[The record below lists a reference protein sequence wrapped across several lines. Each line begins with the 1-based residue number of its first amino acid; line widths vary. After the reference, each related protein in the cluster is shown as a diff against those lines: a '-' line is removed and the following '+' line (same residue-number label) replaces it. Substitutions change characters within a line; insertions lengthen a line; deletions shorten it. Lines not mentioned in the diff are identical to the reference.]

1 MTGRLARQRVKVTAA
16 ILGSVFAVLMGRAVQ
31 LTVIDGA
38 ELRARADRQHRE
50 KVELSPK
57 RGTIVDRYGE
67 PLALTRES
75 ADVYLRPKDLRA
87 APAALAALGARLDL
101 APGAVEAKATAEAP
115 FVWLARQVSLDRWE
129 EVEDLGLAGIG
140 SERTRVR
147 SYPHGPLAG
156 HILGFVNIDGRGLEG
171 VERQLDEQLR
181 GEVVALDVERDARGG
196 RWVPDGRWRPLPRV
210 GATVELTIDSALQ
223 RATQSELAKA
233 VEKYGAVAAT
243 AVVLDPFT
251 GEILALGNVP
261 EFDPNQFTH
270 SSAAQ
275 WRNRALTDSYE
286 PGSTFKAI
294 TAAAALEAGAVK
306 PDDQIY
312 CERGKYAVGR
322 RVIHDHHPL
331 AMLSFA
337 DVIAHSSN
345 IGTAKVAEHLG
356 RERFAEMI
364 DRFGFGR
371 PTGVDLPGEVGGLLR
386 PVNAWGRIHVVTTA
400 FGQGISVTPLQLTR
414 AFAAIAN
421 GGLLMRP
428 YVVRRVVDETGE
440 LRIEGRPQVQGRVM
454 SAETA
459 RVLTEIL
466 RGVVDSGTGTNA
478 RLDGFAVAGK
488 TGTAQKV
495 EPGTGRYSARA
506 RMSSFVGF
514 VPADDPKLAI
524 LVVVDSPKKATYGGT
539 VAAPVFR
546 AIAEFGLERRGVR
559 SWSAPVPEL
568 PPAAAPAL
576 LQPVSLDIKPP
587 GVDPMLAGGMP
598 SFLGLGM
605 RDALVEA
612 RRTGLVARVDGSGYV
627 IGQNPP
633 PGVRTALGEVT
644 LKFGSAID

>member
-1 MTGRLARQRVKVTAA
+1 MTGRTARLRVKITAA
-16 ILGSVFAVLMGRAVQ
+16 ILGAVFVVLMGRAVQ
-31 LTVIDGA
+31 LTVVDGA
-38 ELRARADRQHRE
+38 MLRDRADRQHRGQIAM
-50 KVELSPK
+50 SPK
-57 RGTIVDRYGE
+57 RGTIVDRHGE

-75 ADVYLRPKDLRA
+75 ADVYLRPKELQAGPQVFEAVAARLGV
-87 APAALAALGARLDL
+87 APAVIA
-101 APGAVEAKATAEAP
+101 AKARAEAP
-115 FVWLARQVSLDRWE
+115 FVYLARQVPLDRWE
-129 EVEDLGLAGIG
+129 EVEDLGVPGIG
-140 SERTRVR
+140 SERTRLRV
-147 SYPHGPLAG
+147 YPHGPLAG

-171 VERQLDEQLR
+171 VERQLDDELR

-196 RWVPDGRWRPLPRV
+196 RWLLDGRWRPLPRV
-210 GATVELTIDSALQ
+210 GATVELTIDAALQ
-223 RATQSELAKA
+223 RVAQAELAKA
-233 VEKYGAVAAT
+233 VEKYSAVAAT
-243 AVVLDPFT
+243 AVVLDPAT
-251 GEILALGNVP
+251 GEILALANVP
-261 EFDPNQFTH
+261 EFDPNRFTQA
-270 SSAAQ
+270 SAAE

-294 TAAAALEAGAVK
+294 TAAAALEAGTVR

-312 CERGKYAVGR
+312 CERGKYAVGK

-356 RERFAEMI
+356 RERLAEMI

-386 PVNAWGRIHVVTTA
+386 PVGAWGRIHLVTTS
-400 FGQGISVTPLQLTR
+400 FGQGIAVTPLQLTR

-421 GGLLMRP
+421 GGLLMQP
-428 YVVRRVVDETGE
+428 YIVRRVLDESGE
-440 LRIEGRPQVQGRVM
+440 LRVEGRPRVQGRVM
-454 SAETA
+454 SEQTA
-459 RVLTEIL
+459 RVLTELL
-466 RGVVDSGTGTNA
+466 RGVVDDGTGTNA

-495 EPGTGRYSARA
+495 DPVTRRYSARA

-514 VPADDPKLAI
+514 APADDPRLAI
-524 LVVVDSPKKATYGGT
+524 LVVVDTPKRATYGGT

-559 SWSAPVPEL
+559 TWAAPVPEMPSAPAPPVAQL
-568 PPAAAPAL
+568 ASLAPPAA
-576 LQPVSLDIKPP
+576 
-587 GVDPMLAGGMP
+587 GVDPKLAGGVP

-633 PGVRTALGEVT
+633 PGAQTSLGEVT
-644 LKFGSAID
+644 LRFGSAVN